1 VNELAGV
8 WPQGISV
15 GWSRSRGVAAAI
27 VAALA
32 LPGLVTL
39 LAFTTVSSATPRV
52 LYIAAIAAAAAFGG
66 RACGILAAVVS
77 FVGFDYFFS
86 PPMHSWS
93 IGRGADIVSL
103 VVFFVVGAGV
113 GQLVA
118 RERRARRQ
126 AEVAGARA
134 RRLEA
139 VAGALAHA
147 RTAPEVLDVVLSEGL
162 AAAEA
167 FAGLIGLVSE
177 DGETIEVVAQRR
189 FDHLDFD
196 RWGRFNVADD
206 LPLSET
212 VRSGEPVYLAS
223 GAERDR
229 RYPSLAGET
238 EMSYALVCLPLRF
251 EGRTIGGLVLS
262 FSAETEFDQ
271 ERRALE
277 EALAAQAAAALDRAR
292 LNEAEH
298 AARDSLSFL
307 AEASELLASSLD
319 YERTLSQLAELCVPR
334 LADWCAIDMLAA
346 DGSIQRL
353 AVAHP
358 DPAKVRYAHELAERY
373 PPDPDAPTGVANVLR
388 TGEPE
393 FLPEI
398 PEELLTEATKGD
410 EELLRIVQELGLH
423 AAITVPLTARGRTL
437 GALSLIAAETIRRYT
452 EKDLQLALDLARRAA
467 VAVDNARLHAESE
480 QRAAAARALRQIAEA
495 VVLVD
500 VEGRLLYWNEA
511 AANLL
516 GGERLPAWQL
526 LRPLLDKRGAEKQSA
541 QLTVPIELDGWERW
555 LQVSRV
561 EFEEG
566 CVFVLRDVTEER
578 LLERTRSEFVA
589 TASHELRTP
598 IASVYGIFQTLLRD
612 DIDRDQIG
620 EKFLR
625 LGLMESQRLADIV
638 DDLLL
643 AGQLDA
649 GVPKIELTGCDVGG
663 LIAEL
668 VDATA
673 SRINGSHTL
682 SATVEPNIAVRC
694 DPLRLRQVLAN
705 LIENAIKYSPHGG
718 TVAVAAA
725 HPAGRS
731 KVVRIEVKDE
741 GIGIPEPEQARIFER
756 FVRLDPAQASG
767 VGGTG
772 LGLYICRELV
782 SRMHGRISVTSRK
795 GAGSVFAIELPAS
808 DASTLPAASPARSA
822 NPSS

>member
-1 VNELAGV
+1 VNELAEV

-15 GWSRSRGVAAAI
+15 GLPRSREVASAI
-27 VAALA
+27 AAALA
-32 LPGLVTL
+32 IPGFVTL
-39 LAFTTVSSATPRV
+39 LAFTNVSSATPRV
-52 LYIAAIAAAAAFGG
+52 LYIAAIAAAAAIGE
-66 RACGILAAVVS
+66 RASGLLAAAVS

-86 PPMHSWS
+86 PPAHSWGVS
-93 IGRGADIVSL
+93 RGADIVAL

-118 RERRARRQ
+118 RERRARRR

-139 VAGALAHA
+139 VAAALGQA
-147 RTAPEVLDVVLSEGL
+147 RTAQEVLDVVLSEGL
-162 AAAEA
+162 EAAEA
-167 FAGLIGLVSE
+167 LAGLIGLVSE
-177 DGETIEVVAQRR
+177 AGETIEVVAQRG
-189 FDHLDFD
+189 FDHLDLD

-223 GAERDR
+223 GADRDR

-238 EMSYALVCLPLRF
+238 EMSYTLVCLPLRF
-251 EGRTIGGLVLS
+251 EGRTIGGLVLR
-262 FSAETEFDQ
+262 FPAETEFDQ

-277 EALAAQAAAALDRAR
+277 EALAAQAAAGLDRAR
-292 LNEAEH
+292 LNEAER

-307 AEASELLASSLD
+307 AEASELLASSLN

-334 LADWCAIDMLAA
+334 LADWCAIDMVAT
-346 DGSIQRL
+346 DGSIERL

-388 TGEPE
+388 TGKPE

-398 PEELLTEATKGD
+398 SEEFLAEATKGD
-410 EELLRIVQELGLH
+410 EELLGIVRELGLH
-423 AAITVPLTARGRTL
+423 AAITVPLIARGRTL
-437 GALSLIAAETIRRYT
+437 GALSLIAAETIHHYT

-500 VEGRLLYWNEA
+500 VDGRLLYWNEA

-526 LRPLLDKRGAEKQSA
+526 LPLEERGAGKQSA
-541 QLTVPIELDGWERW
+541 QVTVPIELDGWERW

-561 EFEEG
+561 EFEDG

-598 IASVYGIFQTLLRD
+598 IAAVYGIFQTLLRD
-612 DIDRDQIG
+612 DIDRDQVG
-620 EKFLR
+620 EEFLR
-625 LGLMESQRLADIV
+625 LGLKESQRLADIV

-649 GVPKIELTGCDVGG
+649 GNPRIELTGCDVGG
-663 LIAEL
+663 IIAEL

-682 SATVEPNIAVRC
+682 TARVEPNIAVRC
-694 DPLRLRQVLAN
+694 DPLRLRQVLGN
-705 LIENAIKYSPHGG
+705 LIENAIKYSPDGG
-718 TVAVAAA
+718 TVAVEAA

-731 KVVRIEVKDE
+731 NVIRIEVKDE
-741 GIGIPEPEQARIFER
+741 GIGIPEPDQARIFER

-772 LGLYICRELV
+772 LGLYISRELV
-782 SRMHGRISVTSRK
+782 NRMHGRISVTSRR
-795 GAGSVFAIELPAS
+795 GAGSIFTVELPAS
-808 DASTLPAASPARSA
+808 DASTLRTPLLSRSA
-822 NPSS
+822 NP